1 MNITGDRM
9 KFLRLLSEK
18 YPTRQQVCTEI
29 INLQAIL
36 NLPKGT
42 EHFMSD
48 LHGEYEAFFH
58 ILNNSAGVIREKV
71 DMAFEEVLTAR
82 ERSSLCTL
90 IYYPQEKLRRIRE
103 EGRNTEEWYRFVL
116 QKLIDLAKL
125 LSSKYTRSKVRK
137 AMPSEY
143 SYILDELLH
152 AQPDEDNNQLVYH
165 SKIID
170 TLLRLEEGDDFII
183 ALSSLIKRL
192 AVDHLHIVGDIFDR
206 GERPDA
212 ILNMLMDHHSLDI
225 EWGNHDILWMG
236 AACGSQACIAAV
248 VRNCLSYNNISVLEQ
263 GYGISLRPLVLF
275 AEKMY
280 DEEDPN
286 KAAKKAISI
295 ILFKLEGQ
303 IIRRNPEYQMED
315 RLLLD
320 KVDYENAC
328 IELDGKSYPLKEKR
342 FPTVDRDD
350 PYKLSQAEREI
361 MDELE
366 KLFLES
372 EQLQRHVEFLY
383 SHGSMYQ
390 VFNGN
395 LLFHGCVPLD
405 EDGALKAIHLEG
417 RIYQGR
423 SYMDYADMAARRA
436 FFNEDPPQRYLD
448 FMWYLWCGSN
458 SPLSGRVVKTFERT
472 FIEDKSTWEE
482 PKNPYYEYQS
492 SEPVCRMLL
501 REFGLYSENSHIING
516 HTPVHVNQGENPLK
530 AHGRLIVID
539 GGFCKAYQKTT
550 GIAGYTLIFNSHG
563 MRLKSHQPFSGMEA
577 ALEENMDIDSESQQV
592 VTFPKRV
599 MVADTDTGER
609 LKEQI
614 ADLEDLLTAYRVVWF
629 AANAELYAY
638 FKITKEAPKPF
649 VRFRLL
655 FVFINGRKN
664 PRIQIV

>member
-501 REFGLYSENSHIING
+501 REFGLYSEKSHIING

-614 ADLEDLLTAYRVVWF
+614 ADLEDLLTAYREGWI
-629 AANAELYAY
+629 AAKAE
-638 FKITKEAPKPF
+638 
-649 VRFRLL
+649 R
-655 FVFINGRKN
+655 
-664 PRIQIV
+664 

>member
-328 IELDGKSYPLKEKR
+328 IELDGKSYPLKEKH

-492 SEPVCRMLL
+492 SKPVCRMLL

-614 ADLEDLLTAYRVVWF
+614 ADLEDLLTAYREGWI
-629 AANAELYAY
+629 AAKAE
-638 FKITKEAPKPF
+638 
-649 VRFRLL
+649 R
-655 FVFINGRKN
+655 
-664 PRIQIV
+664 

>member
-280 DEEDPN
+280 DEEDQN

-328 IELDGKSYPLKEKR
+328 IELDGKSYPLKEKH

-614 ADLEDLLTAYRVVWF
+614 ADLEDLLTAYREGWI
-629 AANAELYAY
+629 AAKAE
-638 FKITKEAPKPF
+638 
-649 VRFRLL
+649 R
-655 FVFINGRKN
+655 
-664 PRIQIV
+664 